1 MDLMLTL
8 HGVPDMQLGS
18 NQGHLKKGKGKGF
31 RDFGGGPVMKKNPLF
46 NAREQVRSLIGELRS
61 HRP

>member
-18 NQGHLKKGKGKGF
+18 NQGHLKKGKERVSGTS
-31 RDFGGGPVMKKNPLF
+31 VVV
-46 NAREQVRSLIGELRS
+46 Q
-61 HRP
+61 

>member
-18 NQGHLKKGKGKGF
+18 TQGHLKKAKEKGF
-31 RDFGGGPVMKKNPLF
+31 QDFGGGPVMKNPPF
-46 NAREQVRSLIGELRS
+46 NARDAGSIPGWGT
-61 HRP
+61 

>member
-18 NQGHLKKGKGKGF
+18 TQGHLKKAKEKGF
-31 RDFGGGPVMKKNPLF
+31 QDFGGGPVMKNPPF
-46 NAREQVRSLIGELRS
+46 NARDAGSIPSWGT
-61 HRP
+61 

>member
-18 NQGHLKKGKGKGF
+18 NQGHLKKAKGKGF
-31 RDFGGGPVMKKNPLF
+31 QDFSGGPVMKNPPF
-46 NAREQVRSLIGELRS
+46 NARDAGLIPDWGT
-61 HRP
+61 